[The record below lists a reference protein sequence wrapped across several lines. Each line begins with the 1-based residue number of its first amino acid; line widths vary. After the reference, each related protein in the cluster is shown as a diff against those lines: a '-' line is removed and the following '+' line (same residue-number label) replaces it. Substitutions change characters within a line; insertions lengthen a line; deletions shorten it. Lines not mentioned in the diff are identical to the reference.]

1 MWSALLQEAYF
12 HSAIVFRD
20 GTAQFDHRVMAEG
33 ITHFCVYAKLS
44 VPQINMHG

>member
-20 GTAQFDHRVMAEG
+20 GAAQPDHHIVAEG
-33 ITHFCVYAKLS
+33 VTHFYVCVKL
-44 VPQINMHG
+44 

>member
-20 GTAQFDHRVMAEG
+20 GTAQFDHHIVAED
-33 ITHFCVYAKLS
+33 IIHFYVYVKL
-44 VPQINMHG
+44 